1 MRVRV
6 TWATRVMW
14 AAMAA
19 TTLLATPVS
28 PLRAA
33 AVDTVKRDQVA
44 AANEQA
50 LTELRRAIYQESI
63 GDGYTVRDLIAKT
76 GSKKRFAESVSRA
89 QQIGGPRWQDG
100 TCEVKLELPGAV
112 VYRSLINIATQ
123 SRLESPVPPD
133 VLQGRLQSWTNRK
146 FSATGASLGPGA
158 VAANTPH
165 GKGVCDARDNAVAQT
180 IAAIKPIRLTGDK
193 TVADALVQPG
203 VGDEV
208 ERWLTARPITQ
219 IEFADSDEARVE
231 LAVPPDELFSAFR
244 IAAGAAVVKNQP
256 VPLPRDE
263 NEWNKVRDEFANR
276 VTPAVTRGVAKGG
289 GGAVAGGAGAGGA
302 GAVPVAVQ
310 HAAVNV
316 PGAAPD
322 WVERQME
329 AEGTG
334 TAKGSQLKAARAAEA
349 DAANKLRAKLDP
361 LQLTNGQT
369 IAQAVAADKTLEN
382 ALDRALVRARTTNV
396 EYHGLDSATAKV
408 QLDLRDVWRE
418 IDASMR
424 R

>member
-1 MRVRV
+1 MRRV
-6 TWATRVMW
+6 WVILV
-14 AAMAA
+14 
-19 TTLLATPVS
+19 TLAILATS
-28 PLRAA
+28 PEGTLRAA
-33 AVDTVKRDQVA
+33 AIDTVKRDQVA
-44 AANEQA
+44 AANAQA
-50 LTELRRAIYQESI
+50 LTELRRTIYNESI
-63 GDGYTVRDLIAKT
+63 GDGYTVRDLITRT
-76 GSKKRFAESVSRA
+76 GTKKRFAESITRA

-100 TCEVKLELPGAV
+100 TCEVKLELPGARV
-112 VYRSLINIATQ
+112 RDTLVNIATIA
-123 SRLESPVPPD
+123 RLESPVPPD
-133 VLQGRLQSWTNRK
+133 VLQGRLQNWTSRK
-146 FSATGASLGPGA
+146 FTATGASLGPGA

-180 IAAIKPIRLTGDK
+180 IATIKPIHLTGDK
-193 TVADALVQPG
+193 TVADALAAPG
-203 VGDEV
+203 VGEEV

-219 IEFADSDEARVE
+219 IEFADSNEARVE

-263 NEWNKVRDEFANR
+263 NEWNKVREEFQNR
-276 VTPAVTRGVAKGG
+276 VTPAVTRGVAKGAG
-289 GGAVAGGAGAGGA
+289 GGA
-302 GAVPVAVQ
+302 VAVQ
-310 HAAVNV
+310 HAAVAV

-322 WVERQME
+322 WVDRQID
-329 AEGTG
+329 AEGKG

-361 LQLTNGQT
+361 LPLTNGRT

-382 ALDRALVRARTTNV
+382 ALDRALVRARTTHV

-408 QLDLRDVWRE
+408 QLELREVWRE
-418 IDASMR
+418 LESALR